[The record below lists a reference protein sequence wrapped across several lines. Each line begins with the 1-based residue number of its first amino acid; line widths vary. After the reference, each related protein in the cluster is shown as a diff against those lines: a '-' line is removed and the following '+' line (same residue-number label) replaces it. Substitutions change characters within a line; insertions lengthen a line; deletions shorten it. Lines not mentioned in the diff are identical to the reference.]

1 MATELKSLTQHV
13 EKTMAHYS
21 ELSRSASVDP
31 EYGLVGKAEAEAYY
45 AEELDYDPT
54 VVDLETNKADVEY
67 QIEVAT
73 ENLRHFETRYHK
85 GELEPHK
92 GEMDQDDLFR
102 HIKSLKLR
110 ELSRLFLMRRLLA
123 KMES

>member
-1 MATELKSLTQHV
+1 MATELKSLDNHV
-13 EKTMAHYS
+13 MATMAYYS
-21 ELSRSASVDP
+21 ELSQSASVDP
-31 EYGLVGKAEAEAYY
+31 EYGLVGKAEVESYY
-45 AEELDYDPT
+45 VEELDYDPT

-73 ENLRHFETRYHK
+73 ENLRHFEVRYYR
-85 GELEPHK
+85 
-92 GEMDQDDLFR
+92 GEMEPDHQFR

-123 KMES
+123 EMES